1 MDGFLRGALIG
12 FSIAAPVG
20 QIGILCIRRTLAE
33 GRVVGLVSGAGAAT
47 ADLFYGFV
55 AAFGIT
61 LISGFI
67 QHPVVQIIVKLFGGL
82 FLCYLGYSIFRS
94 TPAAEANSQVATR
107 NLAGAYFSTFAL
119 TITNPAT
126 IVLYSSVFATL
137 SVTQGDY
144 WLAALIVLGVFSGSM
159 LWWVIL
165 SLGVGYLRTRVTSQM
180 LRWINMASGLV
191 LVVIGLLALVNLFPQ
206 QG

>member
-1 MDGFLRGALIG
+1 MEGFLRGALIG

-67 QHPVVQIIVKLFGGL
+67 QHPVVQLIVRLFGGL
-82 FLCYLGYSIFRS
+82 FLLYIGYSIFRS
-94 TPAAEANSQVATR
+94 KPTADTKAEVPAR
-107 NLAGAYFSTFAL
+107 NLTGAYFSTFAL

-126 IVLYSSVFATL
+126 IILYTSVFATL

-144 WLAALIVLGVFSGSM
+144 GLAAMIVLGVFSGSM

-165 SLGVGYLRTRVTSQM
+165 SLGVGYLRTYMTAQY
-180 LRWINMASGLV
+180 LRWINMLSGLV
-191 LVVIGLLALVNLFPQ
+191 LVVIGLLALVNLITPSA
-206 QG
+206 

>member
-67 QHPVVQIIVKLFGGL
+67 QHPVVQLIVKLFGGL
-82 FLCYLGYSIFRS
+82 FLLYIGYTIFRS
-94 TPAAEANSQVATR
+94 TPAAEAKSEVATR

-126 IVLYSSVFATL
+126 IILYTGVFANL

-165 SLGVGYLRTRVTSQM
+165 SIGVGYLRTRVTPQM
-180 LRWINMASGLV
+180 LRVINMASGVV
-191 LVVIGLLALVNLFPQ
+191 LVAIGLLALVNLLPKQ
-206 QG
+206 S

>member
-144 WLAALIVLGVFSGSM
+144 WVAALIVLGVFSGSM